1 MALPRVP
8 PLMPIGP
15 EVILKPASAWFVLL
29 TLLIAIGANLL
40 PLTGTMLL
48 LRPDFVALVVLY
60 WCVHEPRL
68 MGVGAAW
75 LMGLLMDIADA
86 TVFGQ
91 HALAYAVLAYAALY
105 LRRRILR
112 FPLWQQAAQVVLVLL
127 VCAGLV
133 ALVRVIGG
141 ASLPKWTYF
150 MSPLVAAALWP
161 ALSVVFQAPQQPRR
175 SDSEL

>member
-1 MALPRVP
+1 
-8 PLMPIGP
+8 MPIGP

-29 TLLIAIGANLL
+29 TLLIAIGANLM
-40 PLTGTMLL
+40 PLTGTTLL
-48 LRPDFVALVVLY
+48 LRPDFVALVLLY

-68 MGVGAAW
+68 IGVGAAW
-75 LMGLLMDIADA
+75 LLGLVMDVADA

-112 FPLWQQAAQVVLVLL
+112 FPLSQQAAQVVLLLL
-127 VCAGLV
+127 VCAAIV

-141 ASLPKWTYF
+141 ASFPPWMYF
-150 MSPLVAAALWP
+150 MSPFIAAALWP
-161 ALSVVFQAPQQPRR
+161 LLSVVFQAPQQPRR